1 MQHSSMIQV
10 DSGVKP
16 ITARFI
22 NVMSQQQL
30 QITTRI
36 SEQDSKISRY
46 RPSSVCGILLGA
58 VFRSPSIKRA
68 EQGCW
73 RDHITQLPAVP
84 H

>member
-1 MQHSSMIQV
+1 MQHSSMMEV

-16 ITARFI
+16 ITARSV

-46 RPSSVCGILLGA
+46 RPRSVCGILLGA
-58 VFRSPSIKRA
+58 VLRSPSIKRA
-68 EQGCW
+68 EHGRW
-73 RDHITQLPAVP
+73 RDHIAQLPAVP